1 MSEKIERALDEIR
14 PMLAWHKGNIE
25 FVKFEKGVV
34 YVRFLGTCQ
43 GCPLAQ
49 LTLKGG
55 VEEILKAKVPEVQRV
70 EAV

>member
-1 MSEKIERALDEIR
+1 MPEKIEKALDEIR

-25 FVKFEKGVV
+25 FVKFEEGVV
-34 YVRFLGTCQ
+34 YVRFLGACQ

-55 VEEILKAKVPEVQRV
+55 VEEILKAKIKEVQKV